1 MNGLVLTDK
10 NTVFKVEARNW
21 EEAVRVAGGLLVE
34 QGCAKQEYVEGIV
47 RAIQTM
53 GPYIVIADGIAIP
66 HTRPEEGALAIGCA
80 LVTLKE
86 PVYFDGDL
94 SPVKVLIS
102 FSAIDSNSH
111 IEILQ
116 MIVQF
121 IEMELIDK
129 IAEVDS
135 YGEFL
140 ELSEK
145 RKGRRESL

>member
-10 NTVFKVEARNW
+10 NTVFKAEAADW
-21 EEAVRVAGGLLVE
+21 EEAVRIAGGLLVE
-34 QGCAKQEYVEGIV
+34 QGCAKPEYVEGIV
-47 RAIQTM
+47 QAVRKL
-53 GPYIVIADGIAIP
+53 GSYIVIAEGIAIP

-86 PVYFDGDL
+86 PVYFEGDL

-121 IEMELIDK
+121 IEMALIDK

-140 ELSEK
+140 ELSEN
-145 RKGRRESL
+145 R